1 MESAPFAGVVL
12 CCTSIPVDLRT
23 DVAEKVTELGGTHK
37 NDLTHEVTHLIV
49 GDYNTPKY
57 RHVAYER
64 PDIKAM
70 CIGWIDAVRDLWTQD
85 APIDM
90 AALEA
95 DWQMKTFEKHGGF
108 PTGGPDGKPIE
119 RGQLLCSV
127 TGFEEEDRQYVIS
140 TIVDNGGIY
149 SGDLTR
155 NVTHLIV
162 NKPEGK
168 KYSAALHWGVK
179 AVSIEWL
186 KDCAERG
193 MILDESKYDPR
204 LPPEQRGKGAMRTAA
219 ERNAILGK
227 RLRESAAAQ
236 AAAAA
241 AENNGQ
247 RKLRKTASKK
257 LSVQRDDLW
266 GHILGKPADSA
277 SPSPAPESRPGSRT
291 GFKANGETVAEQQQ
305 WQPPRQEPQPR
316 QLEPERQPSAPPSRT
331 TTPAPN
337 PPQQNQQ
344 NQQQQQQLQH
354 PPLPTAETGGVL
366 STSIFYIHGFSPER
380 AQVLAGAV
388 ATMGGHCA
396 PSLEQMA
403 ALAAPNNRHNGYY
416 MPLRQHVIVPQASQ
430 PHMHPRAGG
439 DVLFVT
445 EFFIEKC
452 LHKKQYALP
461 PDATNKHPP
470 MDGSIIG
477 MPFTTFPIPKFD
489 TLSICTA
496 GFTGVDLNQVDKTVR
511 QLGAKYEERFT
522 PQCAVLVVTALPAVR
537 KQKLELALSWKVPVV
552 YAKWLWAC
560 IASGSFVSVE
570 PYLFP
575 QLRQVL
581 ANLNGAAAIAS
592 RRGDA
597 HPEPSMALTV
607 PTLVMPSPHTLNT
620 TAPPQPQPQP
630 QPPSAATRKPT
641 LPQNRR
647 HTGFA
652 DDDDDDDMDTTAP
665 YETAPTHNGA
675 SASSAPV
682 PAAVATAEKTAPS
695 GPPAV
700 RDLGFSSN
708 GRRSMS
714 PPKRDPTPPQ
724 QAPATVPQPE
734 HTESA
739 TALLK
744 PRPQQ
749 PRQPLDRVPSEIAD
763 SAAGDSDYQGES
775 GDDERPASN
784 RQRLSRV
791 TSVMSPS
798 KLNRPKSALSAGA
811 GASVATTTT
820 SGLQRSST
828 VATITATAKPG
839 FPTSSTGTKPPGYNR
854 PPLSRVL
861 SEGLAAA
868 PSVHHP
874 HVPIAISLGD
884 LMKDS
889 GRHTGL
895 RGGGAGGGF
904 SRAYSS
910 VSGVSGPGN
919 DGTVGG
925 GLAGTGAKLGA
936 ADGGAGLQPGEDLQ
950 SQSMLPP
957 TQVEVQYL
965 DPEADRIREQLM
977 RKIMGGDAAGCDPSS
992 DPVGGGRKENPVPP
1006 PSTHG
1011 LGTAEESLADVGRSR
1026 RRSSRLR

>member
-1 MESAPFAGVVL
+1 M
-12 CCTSIPVDLRT
+12 
-23 DVAEKVTELGGTHK
+23 TELGGTHK

-90 AALEA
+90 PALEA
-95 DWQMKTFEKHGGF
+95 EWQMKTFEKHGGF

-168 KYSAALHWGVK
+168 KYAAALHWGVK
-179 AVSIEWL
+179 PVSIEWL

-241 AENNGQ
+241 AEKNGQ

-266 GHILGKPADSA
+266 GHILGRPSDSA
-277 SPSPAPESRPGSRT
+277 SPSPAPESR
-291 GFKANGETVAEQQQ
+291 AGETAAEQQQ
-305 WQPPRQEPQPR
+305 WQPPRPPEAQPR
-316 QLEPERQPSAPPSRT
+316 QPDPERQPSAPPSRT
-331 TTPAPN
+331 ATPAPN
-337 PPQQNQQ
+337 PPQQ
-344 NQQQQQQLQH
+344 QQQLQQLQQ

-366 STSIFYIHGFSPER
+366 STSIFCIHGFSPER
-380 AQVLAGAV
+380 TQVLTGAV
-388 ATMGGHCA
+388 ATMGGHVA

-403 ALAAPNNRHNGYY
+403 VLAAPNNQHNGYY

-430 PHMHPRAGG
+430 PHTHPQAGG

-461 PDATNKHPP
+461 ADATNKHPP
-470 MDGSIIG
+470 MDGSIVG
-477 MPFTTFPIPKFD
+477 MPFSTFPIPKFD

-522 PQCAVLVVTALPAVR
+522 PQCAVLIVTALPAVR

-560 IASGSFVSVE
+560 IAAGSFVSVE

-575 QLRQVL
+575 QLRQAL
-581 ANLNGAAAIAS
+581 ASLNGAAAIAS
-592 RRGDA
+592 RNGDA

-607 PTLVMPSPHTLNT
+607 PTLVMPSPHTVGTN
-620 TAPPQPQPQP
+620 APPE
-630 QPPSAATRKPT
+630 QPPSAATEKAT
-641 LPQNRR
+641 LGQNHR

-652 DDDDDDDMDTTAP
+652 DDDDDDDDMNSTAP
-665 YETAPTHNGA
+665 FETAPTHNGA

-682 PAAVATAEKTAPS
+682 PAAGAP
-695 GPPAV
+695 V
-700 RDLGFSSN
+700 RDLGLLAN

-724 QAPATVPQPE
+724 QAPAAVPRPE
-734 HTESA
+734 HTEPDS
-739 TALLK
+739 TMPLLK
-744 PRPQQ
+744 PRPQP

-763 SAAGDSDYQGES
+763 SAAGDSDYPGES
-775 GDDERPASN
+775 GDEERPASN
-784 RQRLSRV
+784 RRPLSRV
-791 TSVMSPS
+791 PSVMSPS
-798 KLNRPKSALSAGA
+798 KLNRPNVTLAAGA
-811 GASVATTTT
+811 GAPAATTTT
-820 SGLQRSST
+820 GLQRSST
-828 VATITATAKPG
+828 VAATTATAKPG
-839 FPTSSTGTKPPGYNR
+839 ALSSATGTKPPGYNR
-854 PPLSRVL
+854 PRLNRVL

-895 RGGGAGGGF
+895 RGGGGGGGGGGGF
-904 SRAYSS
+904 SRSYSS
-910 VSGVSGPGN
+910 VSGVSDN
-919 DGTVGG
+919 DGTAGG
-925 GLAGTGAKLGA
+925 GLAGAGANAGA
-936 ADGGAGLQPGEDLQ
+936 ADGGVGLQPDEDAQ

-957 TQVEVQYL
+957 SQVAVQYL
-965 DPEADRIREQLM
+965 YPEAELMREQLM
-977 RKIMGGDAAGCDPSS
+977 RKIMGGDAAGPGPSS
-992 DPVGGGRKENPVPP
+992 DLAGGGRKENTAP
-1006 PSTHG
+1006 PSSHG
-1011 LGTAEESLADVGRSR
+1011 LGAADEALADVGHSR